1 MEPWT
6 LVRLNI
12 GAEHSESTSSRGE
25 TCLPFTSEKKVEKM
39 IEQTEKTT
47 SKYT

>member
-25 TCLPFTSEKKVEKM
+25 TCLPFTRPEKKLEKM
-39 IEQTEKTT
+39 IEQTEK
-47 SKYT
+47 